1 MLRTLQLVGHRPSRR
16 AAWDEELTVI
26 LPTRGW
32 RTLDLKE
39 LVRRAEL
46 LRFLIWRDL
55 KVRYQQ
61 SLLGGLW
68 AILQPLAATAAF
80 SLVFGRLAKMPSD
93 GVPYPLFSLT
103 ALVIWTYFANALTS
117 TVNCLVANRS
127 LVSKVY
133 FPRLIL
139 PLSATLGSLA
149 DFGIGLAA
157 LFFVM
162 LLYGLALPWTAV
174 FLIPLTLI
182 AVLTAVG
189 LGAGL
194 GAINVRYRDVRATMP
209 LFVQLWLF
217 LTPVAYPA
225 SLAPA
230 SWRPLL
236 GLNPMAGVVEGYRW
250 ALLGTGPAP
259 ITLMA
264 ISALAALVLMTAG
277 LIVFRKME
285 GLFADII

>member
-1 MLRTLQLVGHRPSRR
+1 MLRTVQLAGLRSPRP
-16 AAWDEELTVI
+16 AWDDELTVI
-26 LPTRGW
+26 VPTRGW
-32 RTLDLKE
+32 RALDLKE

-93 GVPYPLFSLT
+93 GLPYPLFSLT
-103 ALVIWTYFANALTS
+103 GLVIWTFFAGALNN

-139 PLSATLGSLA
+139 PLSAALGGLA

-157 LFFVM
+157 LLVAM
-162 LLYGLALPWTAV
+162 LFYGVGVPWTAV
-174 FLIPLTLI
+174 FLVPLTLV
-182 AVLTAVG
+182 ALVTAAG

-194 GAINVRYRDVRATMP
+194 GAVNVRFRDVRATMP
-209 LFVQLWLF
+209 LLVQLWLF

-230 SWRPLL
+230 AWRPLL

-250 ALLGTGPAP
+250 ALFGSGPAP
-259 ITLMA
+259 IALMA
-264 ISALAALVLMTAG
+264 VSAATALVLMTAG

-285 GLFADII
+285 GLFADLI